1 MFNKRFH
8 LFDLFGIHVYADV
21 SWIIIAGLVT
31 WTLAEGLFPTL
42 YRTDRQA
49 TYWVMGVAG
58 AVGLFGSIVAHELSH
73 SLVSKRY
80 GMPVESITLFVF
92 GGVAQMEEE
101 PAKPKQELLMALA
114 GPGTS
119 ALVGAVALAAFA
131 LGRQFG
137 WYPPAVAVLQ
147 YLWYINFLLAAFN
160 LIPAFPLDGG
170 RVLRAAL
177 WKWMRGIRRAT
188 RIASWIGA
196 GFAYAIIA
204 VGLVSVFRGSL
215 IGGMWWILIGLFLRS
230 SSQMSYRRLI
240 IEEELK
246 GEPVRR
252 FMVQDV
258 VTVPASANLSELVD
272 DYLYKH
278 HHRLYPV
285 TADEDLQG
293 CVTAREVR
301 STPREDWDTTR
312 VREVMQP
319 CTGENTIAPDVDAV
333 KALNRMNRSGRSRLM
348 VVEDDRLVGILTV
361 KDLMGFISTRLELG
375 SDEEDEEERHD

>member
-1 MFNKRFH
+1 
-8 LFDLFGIHVYADV
+8 
-21 SWIIIAGLVT
+21 
-31 WTLAEGLFPTL
+31 
-42 YRTDRQA
+42 
-49 TYWVMGVAG
+49 MGAAG

-101 PAKPKQELLMALA
+101 PARPKEELLMALA
-114 GPGTS
+114 GPVTS
-119 ALVGAVALAAFA
+119 AAIGALALAAYA
-131 LGRQFG
+131 LGRRFAF
-137 WYPPAVAVLQ
+137 YPSVVAVLQ
-147 YLWYINFLLAAFN
+147 YLWYINFLLAVFN

-177 WKWMRGIRRAT
+177 WKWMHGIRKAT

-204 VGLVSVFRGSL
+204 VGLVSIFRGAL
-215 IGGMWWILIGLFLRS
+215 IGGMWWILIGFFLRS

-240 IEEELK
+240 IQEALK

-252 FMVQDV
+252 FMVEDV
-258 VTVPASANLSELVD
+258 ITVPASANLSELVD

-285 TADEDLQG
+285 TTDDELQG
-293 CVTAREVR
+293 CVTAQEVR
-301 STPREDWDTTR
+301 SIPREDWDTTR

-348 VVEDDRLVGILTV
+348 VVEGDRLAGILTV

-375 SDEEDEEERHD
+375 GEEDEEDEEDERE

>member
-1 MFNKRFH
+1 MFNKRLR

-21 SWIIIAGLVT
+21 SWLIIAGLVT
-31 WTLAEGLFPTL
+31 WTLAKGLFPTL
-42 YRTDRQA
+42 YRADGQA
-49 TYWVMGVAG
+49 AYWIMGAAG
-58 AVGLFGSIVAHELSH
+58 AIGLFASIVAHEISH
-73 SLVSKRY
+73 SLVSKHY

-101 PAKPKQELLMALA
+101 PSKPKEELLMALA
-114 GPGTS
+114 GPATS
-119 ALVGAVALAAFA
+119 AVVGLATLGAYA
-131 LGRQFG
+131 LGRRFA

-177 WKWMRGIRRAT
+177 WKWMHGIRKAT

-204 VGLVSVFRGSL
+204 VGLVSIFRGAL
-215 IGGMWWILIGLFLRS
+215 IGGMWWILIGFFLRS

-240 IEEELK
+240 IQEALK

-258 VTVPASANLSELVD
+258 ITVPASANLSDLVD

-278 HHRLYPV
+278 HHRMYPV
-285 TADEDLQG
+285 TTDDELQG

-301 STPREDWDTTR
+301 SIPREDWDTTR

-319 CTGENTIAPDVDAV
+319 CSEENTITPDVDAV

-348 VVEDDRLVGILTV
+348 VVEDERLVGILTV

-375 SDEEDEEERHD
+375 GDEEEEGGDE